1 MGERLLRETG
11 IEPARLCSNRTSS
24 MLKYSALYKDS
35 GRHGNY
41 TKLTGHR
48 CINQLY
54 FLFLWPIHRVRR
66 IRSKIKMDASLLL
79 LSYSAFNKLVLKYIL
94 FLFFSAFRF
103 TAFFLYVLCFPDTK
117 ICILDLRYPYVPWRG
132 IFLAVVTKWS
142 KCISWLTQP
151 VKELPKRFMLDLY
164 FTFTAT
170 KAVVQVYLCFFFF
183 GRVEGGAQFVKNK
196 MSISAN

>member
-1 MGERLLRETG
+1 MGEMLLRETG
-11 IEPARLCSNRTSS
+11 IEQARLCSNRTSS

-79 LSYSAFNKLVLKYIL
+79 LYYSTFNKLVLKYIL
-94 FLFFSAFRF
+94 FLFFSLSFHC
-103 TAFFLYVLCFPDTK
+103 FLYVLCFPDTK
-117 ICILDLRYPYVPWRG
+117 ICILDLRYPYVP
-132 IFLAVVTKWS
+132 
-142 KCISWLTQP
+142 
-151 VKELPKRFMLDLY
+151 
-164 FTFTAT
+164 
-170 KAVVQVYLCFFFF
+170 
-183 GRVEGGAQFVKNK
+183 
-196 MSISAN
+196 

>member
-94 FLFFSAFRF
+94 FLFSAFRF
-103 TAFFLYVLCFPDTK
+103 TAFYTCCVFQTQKFAFW
-117 ICILDLRYPYVPWRG
+117 ICVIPTSHD
-132 IFLAVVTKWS
+132 
-142 KCISWLTQP
+142 
-151 VKELPKRFMLDLY
+151 
-164 FTFTAT
+164 
-170 KAVVQVYLCFFFF
+170 
-183 GRVEGGAQFVKNK
+183 GGSFWQW
-196 MSISAN
+196 